1 MDNEEQVH
9 AMLCE
14 QHVQSAVCDSLSGL
28 FTILREKRKGRFIDD
43 VIEDTRKDLL
53 EGLANIK
60 RARDKG
66 LTDEKGNP
74 PPLSPEVLSEMIE
87 WVETE
92 EFPVAF
98 VAGAAIHAERQFDNV
113 RLIRDV

>member
-14 QHVQSAVCDSLSGL
+14 QHVQSAVCGSLSGL
-28 FTILREKRKGRFIDD
+28 FTILKEKRKDRFITD

-53 EGLANIK
+53 DGLANVK
-60 RARDKG
+60 RMVDKG
-66 LTDEKGNP
+66 LTDEEGNS

-87 WVETE
+87 WIETE

-98 VAGAAIHAERQFDNV
+98 IAGAAIHAERQFDNV